1 MFNFMAAGRLPPV
14 CEMKVSIFLIQDILF
29 VAGMSHY
36 IISHVFLIIGH
47 SSIANSI
54 ILQLR
59 IDASL

>member
-1 MFNFMAAGRLPPV
+1 MFNFMAAGHLPSV
-14 CEMKVSIFLIQDILF
+14 CEMKVLIFLIQDILF

-36 IISHVFLIIGH
+36 IISHVLLGH